1 MHFFTRSVH
10 RRLPLSGW
18 RTKASASWHG
28 MAPLLALQRLWRLT
42 SWARRRENRPRRNRT
57 APSSRGG
64 HGGSSRS
71 PTWCAESGGAS
82 TSGSPLPRCTPPG
95 ASLSPIPRA
104 KEALSGLQTAAM
116 YICMIVWEG
125 IYHTCCSNSYVDE
138 RYRDLSIIL
147 CTHICFNL
155 DSAPCLNSW
164 VK

>member
-104 KEALSGLQTAAM
+104 KEALSGPQTAAM
-116 YICMIVWEG
+116 YVYVWEG
-125 IYHTCCSNSYVDE
+125 IYTTRAALTRMWTEGIEIYQ
-138 RYRDLSIIL
+138 SIIVW
-147 CTHICFNL
+147 THICFNL
-155 DSAPCLNSW
+155 DSAPCLNS
-164 VK
+164 